1 MVENTVSMLTD
12 EQNIP
17 FQGKRIF
24 IYNKIN
30 LGGTEHIDQIILI

>member
-12 EQNIP
+12 EENIP
-17 FQGKRIF
+17 FQGERIF

-30 LGGTEHIDQIILI
+30 LGVQDTLIKSF

>member
-1 MVENTVSMLTD
+1 MVENTFSMLTD

-24 IYNKIN
+24 TYNKIN
-30 LGGTEHIDQIILI
+30 LGSTGHIDQIILI